1 MIAPWH
7 NFAWWE
13 SRFRLRVCVWF
24 ELKKNT
30 TETNINLTKNEAI
43 AGKTEYENYTNDTYK
58 R

>member
-1 MIAPWH
+1 M
-7 NFAWWE
+7 
-13 SRFRLRVCVWF
+13 CVWF

>member
-1 MIAPWH
+1 MLD
-7 NFAWWE
+7 E
-13 SRFRLRVCVWF
+13 SRGLGCVCVWF

-30 TETNINLTKNEAI
+30 TETNIDLTKNEAI